1 MADIDYDARYLLRQ
15 AAENRV
21 ITDEQVTALGLPDDV
36 EMFVCDQITA
46 INQIRANGGPDAW
59 HFAAGVAEQSAI
71 AVEARTEK
79 PSRIRRRPTEN
90 VTPQEARPGADD
102 TASVVE
108 RIWSGPGR
116 PRP

>member
-1 MADIDYDARYLLRQ
+1 MADIDYDARYLLQQ
-15 AAENRV
+15 AAVNRV
-21 ITDEQVTALGLPDDV
+21 ITDEQVAALGLPDDV
-36 EMFVCDQITA
+36 ERFVVDQINS
-46 INQIRANGGPDAW
+46 INQIRANGGPDAV

-79 PSRIRRRPTEN
+79 PSRIRRRPQEN
-90 VTPQEARPGADD
+90 MTPQERPAGDD
-102 TASVVE
+102 DPASVAE